1 MAHSATAIAFTSLPS
16 LPFIYNS
23 TALTN
28 PIHAALTN
36 PIHATLR
43 FDRLIIKYGIVC
55 FFGFETD
62 LISTATYL

>member
-1 MAHSATAIAFTSLPS
+1 MAHFATAIAFTSFPS
-16 LPFIYNS
+16 LPLIYNS

-43 FDRLIIKYGIVC
+43 FDRLIIKYGMVWYGMVWYVFLALKPI
-55 FFGFETD
+55 
-62 LISTATYL
+62 